1 MATTDTR
8 PGFRLPWSVGH
19 RQTGDE
25 TPVGEPSAAD
35 QAADSS
41 AIDDRLAEIEAA
53 TERAAPASPDRAP
66 IEQDGPG
73 PEATMTPAANSQ
85 QPAAEADEVD
95 PTGRVD
101 ETTDTDADARTSD
114 ELAGESSLARA
125 ALRPQAPH
133 PGQAR
138 RPTKFLAELTKAMQ
152 LAAQAE
158 RDATLA
164 QYRAEATSFIEQL
177 HARSSEQAAGYRR
190 RADDDLAAIREWS
203 KAEIARIREETERRM
218 SDRKSGLEEEL
229 AAHAA
234 RIEHAIERVQARVE
248 AYEREMDAFFERLRT
263 LEDPTTFAALAAS
276 LPEPPPFDVDLAAD
290 ELVIPATTAAEPAA
304 VEPGTAASAPEA
316 PEAAAEPASGE
327 PAWGEPP
334 SGEPAPA
341 EPQAVEP
348 VVAAEPE
355 PVATPFAAHRSSDAD
370 AFDARIAALGLTP
383 DFAAAEAQAAADA
396 TGSQDVAGGGEGDD
410 DAGVAV
416 LGDEALAARLA
427 SLVPSGPD
435 PLPPAPGPATTTTQV
450 VVVGLVS
457 VASIASFKRH
467 LARVSGVQSVGVSSG
482 PDGEFVFTVVHRE
495 DVAIDDAVPALPG
508 FQARVSSAAEGIV
521 RVTARDPESE
531 A

>member
-248 AYEREMDAFFERLRT
+248 AYAHEMGAFFERLRT

-276 LPEPPPFDVDLAAD
+276 LPEPPPFEVDLTAD
-290 ELVIPATTAAEPAA
+290 ELVIPATTAAESAA
-304 VEPGTAASAPEA
+304 VEPGTAATAPEA
-316 PEAAAEPASGE
+316 VEAAAEPA
-327 PAWGEPP
+327 

-348 VVAAEPE
+348 AVTTRPE
-355 PVATPFAAHRSSDAD
+355 PVATPFAGRRSSDPD
-370 AFDARIAALGLTP
+370 TFDTRIAALGLTP